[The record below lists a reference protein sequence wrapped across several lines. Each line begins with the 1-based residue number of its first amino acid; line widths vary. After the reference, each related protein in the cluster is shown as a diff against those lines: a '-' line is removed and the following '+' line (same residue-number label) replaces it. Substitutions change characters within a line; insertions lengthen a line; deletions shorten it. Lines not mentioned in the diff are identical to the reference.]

1 MTFKVTFSLDR
12 HMVHYFLEIARF
24 CIGKKVAPQLAL
36 SPAMITAL
44 PLTIVDKSLAIAVTV
59 V

>member
-1 MTFKVTFSLDR
+1 MIIFGNSQVLHR
-12 HMVHYFLEIARF
+12 Q
-24 CIGKKVAPQLAL
+24 KVAPQLAL

-59 V
+59 VWHLGQ

>member
-1 MTFKVTFSLDR
+1 MNSCLDIDD
-12 HMVHYFLEIARF
+12 YFLEIVRF

-44 PLTIVDKSLAIAVTV
+44 PLTIVDKSLTMAVTV
-59 V
+59 VWHLGQ